1 MSGSMYDGLD
11 QVVSLVLG
19 PFQPLLSVL
28 PLLASTEELTLPCA
42 CVCVRVCVRVSQCVY
57 PTTRLC
63 AHSQLKVISP
73 GVLQQTVTISETHT
87 GRNNDEYMHM
97 GVHIAIHIYCKP
109 HHT

>member
-42 CVCVRVCVRVSQCVY
+42 CVCVCACVRACVTVCVSYHKAMCSLTAQGYLSWRP
-57 PTTRLC
+57 PTNC
-63 AHSQLKVISP
+63 
-73 GVLQQTVTISETHT
+73 
-87 GRNNDEYMHM
+87 D
-97 GVHIAIHIYCKP
+97 HI
-109 HHT
+109 